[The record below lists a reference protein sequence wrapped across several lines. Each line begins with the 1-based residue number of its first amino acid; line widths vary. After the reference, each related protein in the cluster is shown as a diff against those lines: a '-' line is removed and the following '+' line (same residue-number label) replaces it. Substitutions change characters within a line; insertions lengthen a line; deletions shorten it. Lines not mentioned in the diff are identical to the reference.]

1 MNNNT
6 WIFKDGLSQTSWNSF
21 PYAYRAMFQ
30 SLKRGVETGRKYND
44 MVKQM
49 VIISPQ
55 KDQHGDPRRYNYTAA
70 TELAKASDLILPSGE
85 LNTKPFLGKNTVQF
99 RK

>member
-1 MNNNT
+1 MSNT
-6 WIFKDGLSQTSWNSF
+6 QWIFKDGFSQTSWNSF

-30 SLKRGVETGRKYND
+30 ALKTGVEKGRKYDD

-55 KDQHGDPRRYNYTAA
+55 KDQHGDPRRYNYASA
-70 TELAKASDLILPSGE
+70 TELAKASDLLTAQGE
-85 LNTKPFLGKNTVQF
+85 INSRVFKK
-99 RK
+99 R